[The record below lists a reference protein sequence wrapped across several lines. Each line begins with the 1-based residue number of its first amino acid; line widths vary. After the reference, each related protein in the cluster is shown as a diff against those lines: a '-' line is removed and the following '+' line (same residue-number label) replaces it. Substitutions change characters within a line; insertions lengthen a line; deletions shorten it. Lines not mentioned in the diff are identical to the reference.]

1 MNDVSIIGIIVVVLI
16 ILFIYFF
23 NSFTM
28 KRNMV
33 NNAFAAIDTQLKLR
47 FDLIPNLV
55 GAASKYMKHE
65 SETLT
70 KIAEMRSNAS
80 TIAEKSALDAKLTG
94 SLRNFMVQ
102 VEAYPE
108 LQASDSIM
116 HLQCSLNEIEA
127 QLAAAR
133 RTYNSAA
140 TDFNNSVQMFPG
152 CIFAPLMRFKKFDLF
167 EIPPEERQN
176 VDVNALFNR

>member
-1 MNDVSIIGIIVVVLI
+1 MSISGIIVLVFVVV
-16 ILFIYFF
+16 FIFIF
-23 NSFTM
+23 NSLIM

-33 NNAFAAIDTQLKLR
+33 DNAMALIDAYLKKR
-47 FDLIPNLV
+47 CDLIPNLV
-55 GAASKYMKHE
+55 AAAAQYMKHE

-70 KIAEMRSNAS
+70 NIAELRTKARSV
-80 TIAEKSALDAKLTG
+80 AEKSELDGKLTG
-94 SLRNFMVQ
+94 SLRKFMVQ

-108 LQASDSIM
+108 LKASGNIM
-116 HLQCSLNEIEA
+116 HLQTSLNEIEE

-140 TDFNNSVQMFPG
+140 TDFNNAIQMVPG
-152 CIFAPLMRFKKFDLF
+152 CFFAPMMRLKKRELF
-167 EIPPEERQN
+167 TIPEAEKAN

>member
-1 MNDVSIIGIIVVVLI
+1 MPISSIIVVVLI
-16 ILFIYFF
+16 VLFIFFF
-23 NSFTM
+23 NSLTM
-28 KRNMV
+28 KRNAV
-33 NNAFAAIDTQLKLR
+33 NNAFAAIDAQLKKR

-55 GAASKYMKHE
+55 GAASNYMKHE

-70 KIAEMRSNAS
+70 KIAEMRSSAS
-80 TIAEKSALDAKLTG
+80 SIAEKSALDAKLTG
-94 SLRNFMVQ
+94 TLRNFMVQ
-102 VEAYPE
+102 IEAYPD
-108 LQASDSIM
+108 LKASDSIM
-116 HLQCSLNEIEA
+116 HLQFSLNEIEA

-133 RTYNSAA
+133 RNYNSVV
-140 TDFNNSVQMFPG
+140 TDYNNAIQMFPG